1 MRYAFSVKRTSQ
13 YQRGIV
19 NNVADTKEEKMKIVS
34 SVADEEENRRLAD
47 ESKAKEGSLT
57 NQNIL

>member
-1 MRYAFSVKRTSQ
+1 VKRTSQ

-34 SVADEEENRRLAD
+34 SVTDEEQMNRRLRREA
-47 ESKAKEGSLT
+47 
-57 NQNIL
+57 